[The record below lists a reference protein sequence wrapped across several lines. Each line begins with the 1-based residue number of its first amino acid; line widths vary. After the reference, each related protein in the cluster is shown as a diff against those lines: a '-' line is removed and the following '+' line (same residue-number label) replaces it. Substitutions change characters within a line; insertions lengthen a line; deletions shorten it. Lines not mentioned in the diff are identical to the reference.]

1 MANGANSNTDS
12 YTSIG
17 YSYQLPPGESA
28 KAFFT
33 GSFRFQAAE
42 VEVFLCLGFRL
53 SGSSLHRK
61 SPRGRGSAE
70 GKVGKELV
78 GCLFTPYWLDGLLN
92 NLASLT

>member
-1 MANGANSNTDS
+1 MHGPAFGSGLDIYVANGANSNTDS

-42 VEVFLCLGFRL
+42 VEVFRVQAFG
-53 SGSSLHRK
+53 
-61 SPRGRGSAE
+61 
-70 GKVGKELV
+70 V
-78 GCLFTPYWLDGLLN
+78 
-92 NLASLT
+92 